1 MPKSIVPLRYPGGKS
16 KVIKNVLS
24 PLFPEFNGH
33 FYDPFIGGGSIVT
46 WIAQMYPEKVIHA
59 NDLNPA
65 LYNFWQVLKDDVE
78 TLVDKLLIIR
88 YENDPLDVDAGR
100 ALLKKHKEQLYSN
113 NTDLNRAVSYYVL
126 NKISFSGMTEHGS
139 ISKDAYAKTFNPLN
153 IKKLYGVSE
162 LLGNVV
168 FYNTSYETLIN
179 GCSPNSFV
187 FLDPPYDLGDKKN
200 NLYGKNGDMHS
211 GFDHIK
217 FTEVIKNLTCKWMI
231 TYNDNEKI
239 RERFKDYTIMEHE
252 YTYFIAFAEDD
263 LGNKITRKK
272 NELIIINY

>member
-16 KVIKNVLS
+16 KVVKNVLS
-24 PLFPEFNGH
+24 PKFPEFDGD
-33 FYDPFIGGGSIVT
+33 FLDPFIGGGSIVT

-59 NDLNPA
+59 NDLNPV
-65 LYNFWQVLKDDVE
+65 LYNFWKVLQDDVE
-78 TLVDKLLIIR
+78 TLIDKLLIIR

-100 ALLKKHKEQLYSN
+100 SLLKKHQEQLYSDSSN
-113 NTDLNRAVSYYVL
+113 LNRAVSYYVL

-153 IKKLYGVSE
+153 IRKLYGVSE
-162 LLGNVV
+162 LLGNVA

-179 GCSPNSFV
+179 GCSPRSFV
-187 FLDPPYDLGDKKN
+187 FLDPPYDLGGKKN
-200 NLYGKNGDMHS
+200 NLYGKKGDMHFK
-211 GFDHIK
+211 FDHIK
-217 FTEVIKNLTCKWMI
+217 FEEVIKNLTCKWMI
-231 TYNDNEKI
+231 TYNDSEEI
-239 RERFKDYTIMEHE
+239 RERFKDYTIMDHE

-263 LGNKITRKK
+263 LGNKIARKK